1 MADRCAVLSGGVGGA
16 KLVFGLS
23 QVVANDDLMVIANTG
38 DDFEHLGFALSPDLD
53 TLMYTLSG
61 EVNPETG
68 WGRREETWNFMAAL
82 EQLGG
87 ETWFRL
93 GDRDLAVHVER
104 SRRLAAGE
112 SLTAVTG
119 ALCSQ
124 MGVGPHILPMTN
136 QSVRTRVI
144 TDQGPLDFQHYFV
157 RDQAQP
163 RVLGLEYVGAAN
175 AEPTSEVLRALRDP
189 RLAAIVIAPS
199 NPYLSVDPILAVPGI
214 RAAIRD
220 SAAPV
225 IAVSP
230 IVGGAAVKG
239 PTAKIMAELGLEAS
253 AMSIARHYHDLLD
266 GFILD
271 TTDRKL
277 AKQIE
282 SPELQVTICDTIM
295 KSAEDKTRLA
305 RMVMEF
311 AAAIS

>member
-1 MADRCAVLSGGVGGA
+1 MADRYAVLSGGVGGA

-23 QVVANDDLMVIANTG
+23 KVVPNDDLMVIANTG

-93 GDRDLAVHVER
+93 GDRDLAIHVER

-119 ALCSQ
+119 SLCLQ
-124 MGVGPHILPMTN
+124 MGVGPHILPMTY

-144 TDQGPLDFQHYFV
+144 TDQGPLDFHHDFV

-199 NPYLSVDPILAVPGI
+199 NPYLSVEPILAVPGI

-225 IAVSP
+225 VAVSP

-239 PTAKIMAELGLEAS
+239 PTAKIMAELGLEVS
-253 AMSIARHYHDLLD
+253 AMGIARHYHDLLD

-277 AKQIE
+277 AKQ
-282 SPELQVTICDTIM
+282 
-295 KSAEDKTRLA
+295 R
-305 RMVMEF
+305 
-311 AAAIS
+311 